1 MRECLAER
9 ERNRGISERIREKQR
24 AITRK
29 RRENEIK
36 KAPID
41 GVKRERIECKWDTGN
56 RHERGDAD
64 EGASIA

>member
-1 MRECLAER
+1 MAEK
-9 ERNRGISERIREKQR
+9 ERNSGISEQIGEKQR
-24 AITRK
+24 TITRK
-29 RRENEIK
+29 QRENEIK
-36 KAPID
+36 KAPIE